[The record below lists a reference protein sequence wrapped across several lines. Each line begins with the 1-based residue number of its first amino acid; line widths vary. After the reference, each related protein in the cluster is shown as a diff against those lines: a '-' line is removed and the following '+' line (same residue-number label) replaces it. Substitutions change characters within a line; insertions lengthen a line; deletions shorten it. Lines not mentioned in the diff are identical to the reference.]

1 MQQNAMIDKKPYML
15 RAAYQWVVDNGWTP
29 HLIVACPNVGWVSGL
44 SEDFLQDEF
53 LILNISPS
61 AAPDCLIEND
71 YVFFSGRFKGESC
84 QVSVAMQAVA
94 ALIARENGQG
104 FNFELPEDIK
114 EGPKKT
120 KEKVEV
126 EKRDASVKQSKPS
139 HLKIVR

>member
-53 LILNISPS
+53 LILNISPLS
-61 AAPDCLIEND
+61 APDCLIEND